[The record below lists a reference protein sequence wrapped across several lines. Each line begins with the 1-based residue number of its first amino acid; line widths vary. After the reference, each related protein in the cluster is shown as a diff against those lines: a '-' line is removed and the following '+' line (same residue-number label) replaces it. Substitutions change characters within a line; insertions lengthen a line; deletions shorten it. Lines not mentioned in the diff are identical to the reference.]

1 MAEELPVHPVTGLTA
16 LGVLSSGR
24 IVWPVLGAAEGDDDA
39 DDASDEGTGDEG
51 TGGQDGDDLG
61 DAGKKAL
68 DKERAAR
75 KAAAKEARELKAK
88 VAELEAKQAAGA
100 QQDEAQQAAEKT
112 RRDAEAAATKK
123 ANERILRSELKAAAA
138 GKLAD
143 PSDAAAFIDLTQ
155 FEADA
160 DGEFDSTEI
169 AEAISDLIKRKPHLA
184 AKATGFQGSGD
195 GGARTGGSG
204 TKQLTGADLKNM
216 SAQAIDKARQE
227 GRLDRYMSGD

>member
-1 MAEELPVHPVTGLTA
+1 M
-16 LGVLSSGR
+16 
-24 IVWPVLGAAEGDDDA
+24 A
-39 DDASDEGTGDEG
+39 DDEDVTTGTEEEAETDEASTD
-51 TGGQDGDDLG
+51 DGLAEKG
-61 DAGKKAL
+61 RAAL
-68 DKERAAR
+68 AKERAAR
-75 KAAAKEARELKAK
+75 KAADKARKAAEDRAAEA
-88 VAELEAKQAAGA
+88 EAKLAAGA

-155 FEADA
+155 FEPDA

-184 AKATGFQGSGD
+184 AAKAGFQGSGD
-195 GGARTGGSG
+195 GGARTNGSSA
-204 TKQLTGADLKNM
+204 KQLTGADLKNM

-227 GRLDRYMSGD
+227 GRLERYMSGD